1 MATTTY
7 LTNPSVTVGTVDFTD
22 QCTSLEL
29 TYERESEDVTAFG
42 DGSRKFVGKLF
53 NNSVTMTLF
62 LSYGAGEVEAT
73 LEGILGLTTNLV
85 IKAGQGNP
93 SATNPQYTLTGAYL
107 ESFTPIAGSVGDLS
121 SVDVTFIGGTLV
133 RVVA

>member
-7 LTNPSVTVGTVDFTD
+7 LTNPSVTVGSVDFTD

-42 DGSRKFVGKLF
+42 DTSRKFVGKLF

-62 LSYGAGEVEAT
+62 LSYGSGEVEAT
-73 LEGILGLTTNLV
+73 LEGLLGLTTNLV
-85 IKAGQGNP
+85 IKAGQGTKSP
-93 SATNPQYTLTGAYL
+93 TNPEYTLTGAYL
-107 ESFTPIAGSVGDLS
+107 ESFTPIAGSVGELS
-121 SVDVTFIGGTLV
+121 TVDVTFTGGTLV
-133 RVVA
+133 RAIS